1 MRSRMLVWLVLIIF
15 LLAVTSIVTPGVF
28 PYRYFVDKLNNGLT
42 VITIPMES
50 EGLVSYYTIVRTG
63 SRDEWEPGHS
73 GFAHL
78 FEHMMFRGTKK
89 FPGNMYDRIMTEIG
103 ADANAYTTDD
113 YTCYHIN
120 FSAKDLEKVMEL
132 ESDRFINLSY
142 SKNVFKTETGAV
154 YGEYLKGKMSPWF
167 MLEEKLHDLAFD
179 VHTYKHT
186 TIGFEE
192 DIKAMPTMYEYSLS
206 FFKRYYRPENVVIVV
221 AGDVKREKVMEL
233 VKKYYGRWKPGYIEP
248 KIQQEPEQKKERIG
262 EVKYPGKTLPIIA
275 IAYKGDRFDPEN
287 KNYVAALVMEELLFG
302 ENSELYKKLV
312 LREQKVEFIYPEFGI
327 NRDPSLFTIYTI
339 VKSPKDIEYVKS
351 EVISALEKLKSSP
364 PDERHLID
372 VINHMKYSFL
382 MRLDTPSHVAAS
394 IARFIAVT
402 GGIECVDK
410 LYESLE
416 KVRPED
422 ICKAARLYFKPQR
435 RTIVTLRGE

>member
-1 MRSRMLVWLVLIIF
+1 
-15 LLAVTSIVTPGVF
+15 
-28 PYRYFVDKLNNGLT
+28 
-42 VITIPMES
+42 
-50 EGLVSYYTIVRTG
+50 
-63 SRDEWEPGHS
+63 
-73 GFAHL
+73 
-78 FEHMMFRGTKK
+78 
-89 FPGNMYDRIMTEIG
+89 
-103 ADANAYTTDD
+103 
-113 YTCYHIN
+113 
-120 FSAKDLEKVMEL
+120 
-132 ESDRFINLSY
+132 
-142 SKNVFKTETGAV
+142 
-154 YGEYLKGKMSPWF
+154 
-167 MLEEKLHDLAFD
+167 
-179 VHTYKHT
+179 
-186 TIGFEE
+186 
-192 DIKAMPTMYEYSLS
+192 
-206 FFKRYYRPENVVIVV
+206 
-221 AGDVKREKVMEL
+221 MEL
-233 VKKYYGRWKPGYIEP
+233 VKKYYGHWKPGYVEP

-287 KNYVAALVMEELLFG
+287 KNYVAALVIEELLFG

-422 ICKAARLYFKPQR
+422 ICKAARLYFKLQR

>member
-1 MRSRMLVWLVLIIF
+1 MRSRMLEWLVLIIF
-15 LLAVTSIVTPGVF
+15 LLAVTSVVTPGVF
-28 PYRYFVDKLNNGLT
+28 PYRYFVDKLDNGLT

-233 VKKYYGRWKPGYIEP
+233 VKKYYGHWKPGYVEP

-287 KNYVAALVMEELLFG
+287 KNYVAALVIEELLFG

-422 ICKAARLYFKPQR
+422 ICKAARLYFKLQR